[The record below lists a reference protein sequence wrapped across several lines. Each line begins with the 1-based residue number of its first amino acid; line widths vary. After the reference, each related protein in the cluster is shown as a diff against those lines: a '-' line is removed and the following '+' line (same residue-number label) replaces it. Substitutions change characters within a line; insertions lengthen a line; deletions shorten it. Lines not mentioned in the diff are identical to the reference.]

1 MKRQN
6 LFFSIL
12 LLVGLGGIGLAGCM
26 STSSQSNQP
35 ENDRLKVVATTTI
48 IGDVVSRVAG
58 DEVNLFTLLV
68 PGQNPHSFQPAP
80 RDLILVSEA
89 DLIFINGLG
98 LEEYLDDMLEGADPA
113 GRVIIVSEGINF
125 LTRGNHDDVD
135 EEDLHQDHQEQDPH
149 VWLDPNNVK
158 VWTENITNNLVAED
172 PDRADIY
179 QSNAETYMN
188 ELDQLDSWIR
198 DQVEQIPPENRR
210 LVTDHTTFGYFAE
223 EYGFTLMGAM
233 IPAMTT
239 EAETSGGQLAELVD
253 RIRNYQVKAIFVG
266 VDTDPTLSERIAEE
280 TGVQLVPLY
289 FGSLTDGDP
298 AGTYL
303 DFMKYNVDQIAG
315 ALK

>member
-1 MKRQN
+1 
-6 LFFSIL
+6 
-12 LLVGLGGIGLAGCM
+12 M

-233 IPAMTT
+233 IPTMTT

>member
-6 LFFSIL
+6 LFFFIL
-12 LLVGLGGIGLAGCM
+12 ILVGLGGIGLAGCM
-26 STSSQSNQP
+26 STPSQSDQP
-35 ENDRLKVVATTTI
+35 GNDRLKVVATTTI

-98 LEEYLDDMLEGADPA
+98 LEEYLDDMLDGADPA

-172 PDRADIY
+172 PDRADVY
-179 QSNAETYMN
+179 QSNAETYMY

-233 IPAMTT
+233 IPTMTT

-303 DFMKYNVDQIAG
+303 DFMKYNVDQLAG